1 MNVYTNMLTICSW
14 ASYSNFLLPVGRISK
29 CAVYPTCTCITDHPE
44 DLPISTDQT
53 FIDDTSNSSKLDSLK
68 EKLDIRDAFVPFN
81 SSALSSDLR
90 I

>member
-1 MNVYTNMLTICSW
+1 MCLEPAVG
-14 ASYSNFLLPVGRISK
+14 LLIPTFFCPLEGFQNG
-29 CAVYPTCTCITDHPE
+29 AVSPTCTSFTDHPK
-44 DLPISTDQT
+44 DLPTSTKQT